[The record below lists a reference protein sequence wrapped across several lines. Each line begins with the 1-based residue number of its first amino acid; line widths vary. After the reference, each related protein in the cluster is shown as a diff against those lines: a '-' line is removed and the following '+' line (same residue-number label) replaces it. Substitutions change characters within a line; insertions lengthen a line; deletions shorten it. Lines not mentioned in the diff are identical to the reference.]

1 LNGKIKNYKNFGKKK
16 AKGKEKEI
24 KSRKKLKIYIY
35 NIHKLELKG

>member
-24 KSRKKLKIYIY
+24 KSRKKLKKYIY